1 MSEKRISFLLNIVV
15 REMNSQAD
23 GILRNE
29 FGITYSQ
36 FVFLMTLSENPDID
50 VTRLSE
56 ALGVTKGAV
65 SKRLSWFVEKGY
77 VRCHHEV
84 GNAKKVLVKLAPD
97 GKKLVERTGA
107 FLEKTFTSTISKSSQ
122 NNYQNLVSELEKI
135 HRYLLVRRQ
144 KLSSSTQMQ

>member
-23 GILRNE
+23 GLLRNE

-36 FVFLMTLSENPDID
+36 FVFLMTVSENPNID

-65 SKRLSWFVEKGY
+65 SKRLSWFIEKGF
-77 VRCHHEV
+77 VRCNHGT
-84 GNAKKVLVKLAPD
+84 GNAKKVLVNLTPD
-97 GKKLVERTGA
+97 GRKLVQQTGT
-107 FLEKTFTSTISKSSQ
+107 FLETTFTSTISKSSQ
-122 NNYQNLVSELEKI
+122 NNYQKLISELEKI
-135 HRYLLVRRQ
+135 HKYLLVRRL
-144 KLSSSTQMQ
+144 KGSS